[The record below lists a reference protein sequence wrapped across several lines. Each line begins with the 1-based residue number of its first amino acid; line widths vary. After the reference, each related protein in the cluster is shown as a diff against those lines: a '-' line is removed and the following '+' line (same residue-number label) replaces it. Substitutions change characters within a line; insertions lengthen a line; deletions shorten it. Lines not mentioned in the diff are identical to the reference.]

1 MYKPPKSEYIL
12 SNMIK
17 LTNFNDSLVDKNLDG
32 WSLRNHDFSG
42 RAKKLA
48 EAFSFEFTLIF
59 YKMKM

>member
-48 EAFSFEFTLIF
+48 GALSFE
-59 YKMKM
+59 